1 MKNRY
6 HLLIETAQSN
16 PKQVTQHPITNYRS
30 RGGSMKAP
38 ILRILSITVCQFLS
52 AFIWVAALLAAD
64 MNPGIPV
71 GSKIPAFEAKDQ
83 KGMVQ
88 TFESIRGPKGAFL
101 VFYRSAD
108 W

>member
-1 MKNRY
+1 MP
-6 HLLIETAQSN
+6 AS
-16 PKQVTQHPITNYRS
+16 
-30 RGGSMKAP
+30 
-38 ILRILSITVCQFLS
+38 RILPITVCLFLT
-52 AFIWVAALLAAD
+52 AFISVAALLAAD

-71 GSKIPAFEAKDQ
+71 GSKIPAFEARDQ
-83 KGMVQ
+83 KGKVQ

>member
-1 MKNRY
+1 LNNNGISYYVNREDGEQISAEISCKSGMEAAMKRVIPRMP
-6 HLLIETAQSN
+6 LVIALAQVLIFAVIVGT
-16 PKQVTQHPITNYRS
+16 
-30 RGGSMKAP
+30 
-38 ILRILSITVCQFLS
+38 LS
-52 AFIWVAALLAAD
+52 AANFDA
-64 MNPGIPV
+64 GIPV
-71 GSKIPAFEAKDQ
+71 GSKIPTFEARDQ

>member
-1 MKNRY
+1 MK
-6 HLLIETAQSN
+6 T
-16 PKQVTQHPITNYRS
+16 
-30 RGGSMKAP
+30 P
-38 ILRILSITVCQFLS
+38 ILRVLSITVCQFLT
-52 AFIWVAALLAAD
+52 ATILVASVVAAD
-64 MNPGIPV
+64 MGPGIPV

-83 KGMVQ
+83 KGMVR

>member
-1 MKNRY
+1 MKRV
-6 HLLIETAQSN
+6 LWKIPLAATFAQ
-16 PKQVTQHPITNYRS
+16 V
-30 RGGSMKAP
+30 
-38 ILRILSITVCQFLS
+38 LS
-52 AFIWVAALLAAD
+52 AIFIVGTLSAA
-64 MNPGIPV
+64 NFGPGIPV
-71 GSKIPAFEAKDQ
+71 GSKIPAFEARDQ

>member
-1 MKNRY
+1 MK
-6 HLLIETAQSN
+6 
-16 PKQVTQHPITNYRS
+16 
-30 RGGSMKAP
+30 GP
-38 ILRILSITVCQFLS
+38 ILRILSITVCQLLI
-52 AFIWVAALLAAD
+52 AFIWVGALLAAD

-83 KGMVQ
+83 KGMEQ
-88 TFESIRGPKGAFL
+88 TFESIRGTKGAFL

>member
-1 MKNRY
+1 MKVS
-6 HLLIETAQSN
+6 IQ
-16 PKQVTQHPITNYRS
+16 
-30 RGGSMKAP
+30 
-38 ILRILSITVCQFLS
+38 RIFFLTIFQFL
-52 AFIWVAALLAAD
+52 ALFIWVAFLLATD
-64 MNPGIPV
+64 LNLGIPV

-83 KGMVQ
+83 NGKVQ

>member
-1 MKNRY
+1 MKREDGEQMSPEISCKSGMEAAMKRVISGMP
-6 HLLIETAQSN
+6 LVIVLAE
-16 PKQVTQHPITNYRS
+16 VLMITFIV
-30 RGGSMKAP
+30 G
-38 ILRILSITVCQFLS
+38 RIS
-52 AFIWVAALLAAD
+52 AAD
-64 MNPGIPV
+64 FAPGIPV
-71 GSKIPAFEAKDQ
+71 GSKIPTFEARDQ

>member
-1 MKNRY
+1 MK
-6 HLLIETAQSN
+6 T
-16 PKQVTQHPITNYRS
+16 PIS
-30 RGGSMKAP
+30 
-38 ILRILSITVCQFLS
+38 RILSITICQFF
-52 AFIWVAALLAAD
+52 AFVWAAVLPAAE

-88 TFESIRGPKGAFL
+88 SFESIRGPKGAFL
-101 VFYRSAD
+101 VFFRSAD

>member
-1 MKNRY
+1 
-6 HLLIETAQSN
+6 
-16 PKQVTQHPITNYRS
+16 
-30 RGGSMKAP
+30 MKAP

-52 AFIWVAALLAAD
+52 AFIWVAVLLAAD
-64 MNPGIPV
+64 INPGIPV

-83 KGMVQ
+83 KGVVQ

>member
-1 MKNRY
+1 
-6 HLLIETAQSN
+6 
-16 PKQVTQHPITNYRS
+16 
-30 RGGSMKAP
+30 MKAS
-38 ILRILSITVCQFLS
+38 ILRILSITICQFLS
-52 AFIWVAALLAAD
+52 TFIWVAALPAAD

-83 KGMVQ
+83 KGRVQ

>member
-1 MKNRY
+1 MR
-6 HLLIETAQSN
+6 
-16 PKQVTQHPITNYRS
+16 
-30 RGGSMKAP
+30 RGGSKTPLAAT
-38 ILRILSITVCQFLS
+38 IIQVVSIF
-52 AFIWVAALLAAD
+52 FIVGTLLAED
-64 MNPGIPV
+64 FSPGIPI

>member
-1 MKNRY
+1 MKR
-6 HLLIETAQSN
+6 LLSKTPLAATIV
-16 PKQVTQHPITNYRS
+16 QV
-30 RGGSMKAP
+30 
-38 ILRILSITVCQFLS
+38 LSTF
-52 AFIWVAALLAAD
+52 FIVGTLLAAD
-64 MNPGIPV
+64 FSPGIPI

-88 TFESIRGPKGAFL
+88 TFESIRGPKGALL

>member
-1 MKNRY
+1 MKRVISRISMVIT
-6 HLLIETAQSN
+6 LTTLFVTMFCAGLI
-16 PKQVTQHPITNYRS
+16 Y
-30 RGGSMKAP
+30 
-38 ILRILSITVCQFLS
+38 
-52 AFIWVAALLAAD
+52 AAD
-64 MNPGIPV
+64 FSPGIPI

>member
-1 MKNRY
+1 
-6 HLLIETAQSN
+6 
-16 PKQVTQHPITNYRS
+16 
-30 RGGSMKAP
+30 MKAP
-38 ILRILSITVCQFLS
+38 ILRILSIPLCQFLT
-52 AFIWVAALLAAD
+52 AFIWVAVLPAAD

-71 GSKIPAFEAKDQ
+71 GSKIPAFEARDQ

>member
-1 MKNRY
+1 
-6 HLLIETAQSN
+6 
-16 PKQVTQHPITNYRS
+16 
-30 RGGSMKAP
+30 MKAL
-38 ILRILSITVCQFLS
+38 ILRILSIAVCKFLT
-52 AFIWVAALLAAD
+52 AFIWVAVLPAAD

-71 GSKIPAFEAKDQ
+71 GSKIPAFEARDQ

>member
-1 MKNRY
+1 MEVEMRRVISS
-6 HLLIETAQSN
+6 LPMLITLATLF
-16 PKQVTQHPITNYRS
+16 VITFCA
-30 RGGSMKAP
+30 G
-38 ILRILSITVCQFLS
+38 IIC
-52 AFIWVAALLAAD
+52 AAD
-64 MNPGIPV
+64 FSPGIPI

-88 TFESIRGPKGAFL
+88 TFESIRGPKGALL

>member
-1 MKNRY
+1 MRHANTSHRLRGVNMK
-6 HLLIETAQSN
+6 T
-16 PKQVTQHPITNYRS
+16 
-30 RGGSMKAP
+30 P
-38 ILRILSITVCQFLS
+38 ILRILSITVCQLLI
-52 AFIWVAALLAAD
+52 AFIWVGALLAAD

-83 KGMVQ
+83 KGMEQ
-88 TFESIRGPKGAFL
+88 TFESIRGTKGAFL

>member
-1 MKNRY
+1 MKRP
-6 HLLIETAQSN
+6 T
-16 PKQVTQHPITNYRS
+16 
-30 RGGSMKAP
+30 
-38 ILRILSITVCQFLS
+38 LRILSITVCQFLT
-52 AFIWVAALLAAD
+52 AFIWVAALLAEE

-71 GSKIPAFEAKDQ
+71 GSKIPAFEAMDQ
-83 KGMVQ
+83 KGIVQ

>member
-1 MKNRY
+1 MNREDGEQISSEISCNSGMEAAMKRVISRMP
-6 HLLIETAQSN
+6 LVIALAQVLI
-16 PKQVTQHPITNYRS
+16 I
-30 RGGSMKAP
+30 
-38 ILRILSITVCQFLS
+38 
-52 AFIWVAALLAAD
+52 ALIVGTISAAD
-64 MNPGIPV
+64 FAPGIPV
-71 GSKIPAFEAKDQ
+71 GSKIPTFEARDQ

>member
-1 MKNRY
+1 
-6 HLLIETAQSN
+6 
-16 PKQVTQHPITNYRS
+16 
-30 RGGSMKAP
+30 MKAP
-38 ILRILSITVCQFLS
+38 TLRILSITVSQFLS

-83 KGMVQ
+83 RGMVQ